1 MLCMNATFVIYRTNK
16 LHRVSISSQHRRMN
30 KSILQQDD
38 KNLNNFEIY
47 SMWQS

>member
-1 MLCMNATFVIYRTNK
+1 MNATFVIYRTNK

-38 KNLNNFEIY
+38 KNSKIY